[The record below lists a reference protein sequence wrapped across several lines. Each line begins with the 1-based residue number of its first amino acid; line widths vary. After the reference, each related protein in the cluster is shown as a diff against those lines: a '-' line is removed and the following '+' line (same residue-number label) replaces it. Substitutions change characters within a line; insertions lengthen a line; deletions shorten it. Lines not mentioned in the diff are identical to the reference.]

1 LQWQLDP
8 LAFEVI
14 TAIIATIVSIVAI
27 IISDTKTTRCSDSL
41 LTHDTITHHDGST
54 PSHQRCMNTLLAHN
68 TQHCSQAMAEGP
80 LQ

>member
-1 LQWQLDP
+1 LHWQLDP

-41 LTHDTITHHDGST
+41 LTHDTLTHHDGST
-54 PSHQRCMNTLLAHN
+54 PITSALSEHAARTQHTTLLTSN
-68 TQHCSQAMAEGP
+68 G
-80 LQ
+80 